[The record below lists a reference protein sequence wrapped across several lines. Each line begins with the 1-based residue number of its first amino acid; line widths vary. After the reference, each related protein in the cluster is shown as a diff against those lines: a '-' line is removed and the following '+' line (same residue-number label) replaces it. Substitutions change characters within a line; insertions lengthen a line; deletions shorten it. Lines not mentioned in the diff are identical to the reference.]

1 MRAMGDVET
10 RNMHL
15 IDAADI
21 PFRCLSTLGVE
32 AVSGRSYAGP
42 RVAKSHLTSL
52 PDQALN
58 E

>member
-1 MRAMGDVET
+1 MRAMSDLET

-15 IDAADI
+15 KNAAVADI
-21 PFRCLSTLGVE
+21 PFRCLATLGVE

-52 PDQALN
+52 PD
-58 E
+58 

>member
-1 MRAMGDVET
+1 MGDLET
-10 RNMHL
+10 S
-15 IDAADI
+15 IDAALADI